1 MSLKV
6 LHFADAHID
15 MANYGKRNPDSGL
28 PFRVED
34 FLASLDFIIDTAI
47 EHEVDLVIFAGDA
60 YKDRSPAP
68 TYQREWGRRI
78 MRLSQAEIPTLLVVG
93 NHDSSPAL
101 GRAHT
106 MQEFDTLEIPF
117 IKVIDREI
125 AALSP
130 PDLFDL
136 PLKVIGIPWFTN
148 TSIKTWLLNQDKNTE
163 ATQESFEQVLDQFV
177 KAEIKKRNRDYPD
190 VPIVFTAHAS
200 VRGAVYGRERT
211 VMLGQDFVIP
221 KTIVTDPELDYVALG
236 HIHKPQN
243 LNEGHH
249 PPVIYP
255 GSIEKIDFGEAED
268 TKYCILATV
277 SKNNTDVEWIELPCR
292 KFVDIF
298 ARVSKEDVNPT
309 QMLINKLHGK
319 GQIKDAIVRLVVE
332 FPEDLELQ
340 INEQEIAASAEEAF
354 EFRFSKRPQLEARQR
369 LAGDEQIA
377 ALSPIEQLDLFFKS
391 KERPEEERKGLLKL
405 ARSILNTKVE
415 EETV

>member
-1 MSLKV
+1 MSIKV

-34 FLASLDFIIDTAI
+34 FLNSLDFIIDTAI
-47 EHEVDLVIFAGDA
+47 NQAVDLVIFAGDA
-60 YKDRSPAP
+60 YKDRSPVP

-78 MRLSQAEIPTLLVVG
+78 MRLSQAQIPTLLVVG

-117 IKVIDREI
+117 IRVIDREI
-125 AALSP
+125 SALNP
-130 PDLFDL
+130 PDLYDL
-136 PLKVIGIPWFTN
+136 PVKVIGVPWFTN
-148 TSIKTWLLNQDKNTE
+148 TSIKTWLLNQEKNTQ
-163 ATQESFEQVLDQFV
+163 ATQDSFEQVLEKFI
-177 KAEIKKRNRDYPD
+177 KHEIKKRDQDYPD
-190 VPIVFTAHAS
+190 VPIIFTAHAS

-221 KTIVTDPELDYVALG
+221 QSIVCDPALDYGALG
-236 HIHKPQN
+236 HIHKPQD
-243 LNEGHH
+243 LNPGKH

-277 SKNNTDVEWIELPCR
+277 EKGSTAVEWIELPCR
-292 KFVDIF
+292 KFVDVF
-298 ARVSKEDVNPT
+298 VRVTKNEINPT
-309 QMLINKLHGK
+309 QLLINKLHSQGDIT
-319 GQIKDAIVRLVVE
+319 GAIVRLVVE
-332 FPEDLELQ
+332 FPEDLELH
-340 INEQEIAASAEEAF
+340 INEEEIALAAEEAF
-354 EFRFSKRPQLEARQR
+354 EFRFSKRPKLEVRQR

-377 ALSPIEQLDLFFKS
+377 SLSPIEQLALYFKS
-391 KERPEEERKGLLKL
+391 KNRPDEEQKALMTL
-405 ARSILNTKVE
+405 AREILHTDNE
-415 EETV
+415 EGEM